1 MKLKIALHLLIV
13 TMLIA
18 CGDDDPSGPDTATVA
33 GTYTLRTVNG
43 QDLPFTII
51 NQTGY
56 KLEVL
61 SDEYTL
67 NPNGSFTTVATF
79 RETEGTDVTT
89 SSDTYSGTWQ
99 VNGSNVS
106 LTSTVAGIETAAFS
120 GGNTMTFSGNGVSA
134 VYRK

>member
-1 MKLKIALHLLIV
+1 MKLKTALHLLIV
-13 TMLIA
+13 PMLIA
-18 CGDDDPSGPDTATVA
+18 CGDDDGSGPDTATVA

-43 QDLPFTII
+43 QNLPFTII
-51 NQTGY
+51 QQTGY

-67 NPNGSFTTVATF
+67 NSNGTFTTVATF
-79 RETEGTDVTT
+79 RETEGTTVTT
-89 SSDTYSGTWQ
+89 SSDTYSGTWT
-99 VNGSNVS
+99 VSGSNVS
-106 LTSTVAGIETAAFS
+106 LSSAAAGIETAAFS